1 MRRLGVIAAVA
12 FVLGPALAW
21 LRVVPALA
29 GFALFALGGLLG
41 LVAAIAA
48 VLRGVRGR
56 GVGAGGAAGIVVA
69 LVFVAIASRGRG
81 VPRIND
87 FTTDPA
93 DPPAFEHA
101 QALRANVG
109 RDMRYPAAFAP
120 IQESCCSDLHPARLH
135 VPPAEAFARA
145 RSAAERMPS
154 WTITQADPGA
164 GTIEAVATTRVFG
177 FQDDIVIRVRPD
189 GDGASRV
196 DVRSKSRDGQGD
208 IGTNAARIRAFVGRL
223 EHPDG
228 APAS

>member
-12 FVLGPALAW
+12 FVLGPVLAW
-21 LRVVPALA
+21 LRVVPGLA
-29 GFALFALGGLLG
+29 GFALFALGGLVALI
-41 LVAAIAA
+41 AAIAA

-56 GVGAGGAAGIVVA
+56 GLGIGGALAIVVA

-93 DPPAFEHA
+93 DPPAFQHA
-101 QALRANVG
+101 PAIRANVG
-109 RDMRYPAAFAP
+109 RDMGYPAGNAA
-120 IQESCCSDLHPARLH
+120 IQQSCCSDLHPARLS
-135 VPPAEAFARA
+135 VPPAEAFSRA

-196 DVRSKSRDGQGD
+196 DMRSKSRDGQGD
-208 IGTNAARIRAFVGRL
+208 IGTNAARIRAFVGSL

>member
-12 FVLGPALAW
+12 FVLGPVLAW
-21 LRVVPALA
+21 LRVIPALA
-29 GFALFALGGLLG
+29 GFAIFALGGLLA
-41 LVAAIAA
+41 LIAAIGAL
-48 VLRGVRGR
+48 VRGVRGR
-56 GVGAGGAAGIVVA
+56 GFGVGGVAALVVA
-69 LVFVAIASRGRG
+69 LVFVLIASRGGG

-101 QALRANVG
+101 QAIRANVG
-109 RDMRYPAAFAP
+109 RDMRYPAGNAA
-120 IQESCCSDLHPARLH
+120 IQQSCCGDLHPARLS
-135 VPPAEAFARA
+135 VPPAEAFGRA
-145 RSAAERMPS
+145 RTAAERMPS
-154 WTITQADPGA
+154 WTVTQADPGT

-196 DVRSKSRDGQGD
+196 DMRSKSRDGQGD